1 MEIVESKYPKGTPME
16 SYKKILRVI
25 VSITPNVN
33 LSVIDNQFSSVDRL
47 IDRFNKLYSDIL
59 EVDKLIGFLRVSK
72 HLRYKQVTKE
82 IDERH

>member
-1 MEIVESKYPKGTPME
+1 MKIVESKYPKGTPME

-47 IDRFNKLYSDIL
+47 IDRFDKLYSDIL

>member
-16 SYKKILRVI
+16 SYKKILKVI

-33 LSVIDNQFSSVDRL
+33 PSVIDTQFNVVDIL
-47 IDRFNKLYSDIL
+47 IDRFDRMYSDIL
-59 EVDKLIGFLRVSK
+59 EVSKVVGFMRISK
-72 HLRYKQVTKE
+72 DLRYKQIVKE

>member
-33 LSVIDNQFSSVDRL
+33 LSVIDNQFTSVDRL
-47 IDRFNKLYSDIL
+47 IDRFNKLYSDTM
-59 EVDKLIGFLRVSK
+59 EVSRVIGFMKISRD
-72 HLRYKQVTKE
+72 LRYKQITEYSKE
-82 IDERH
+82 

>member
-16 SYKKILRVI
+16 SYKKILKVI
-25 VSITPNVN
+25 VSIHPNVN
-33 LSVIDNQFSSVDRL
+33 PSVIDNQFTSVDRL

-59 EVDKLIGFLRVSK
+59 EVDKLIGFMRISK
-72 HLRYKQVTKE
+72 DLRYKQIVKE

>member
-33 LSVIDNQFSSVDRL
+33 LSVIDNQFTSVDRL

>member
-33 LSVIDNQFSSVDRL
+33 LSVIDNQFTSVDRL

-59 EVDKLIGFLRVSK
+59 EVDKLIGFLRTSK
-72 HLRYKQVTKE
+72 NLRYRQLTKE